1 MLQKINKLTEII
13 SNVEVFMYEL
23 EIRLC
28 ENIICFFGIFPKA
41 KLYRRNFHTYPADFL
56 KH

>member
-23 EIRLC
+23 EIWLC